1 MKFTQ
6 NKCVGNDFA
15 NNLNNLYK
23 NLQYQRVLLK
33 QIYDINFDIRPTI
46 IDFRAL
52 LIWKPKIQRTN
63 RPNTY
68 LDLT

>member
-23 NLQYQRVLLK
+23 NLQYQRVLVK

-46 IDFRAL
+46 IDFRG
-52 LIWKPKIQRTN
+52 TFDME
-63 RPNTY
+63 T
-68 LDLT
+68 